1 MPEQPAPTSA
11 SQTRRSPAPW
21 VWILLGLFLAMSAGS
36 VLLLSRQ
43 LGGISSSSLP
53 NYGVVP
59 DFQLIERSG
68 ATFSRAELAGGV
80 WVADFIFT
88 RCQGSCPLLSARMAT
103 IQQQLR
109 LATTQPVRLVSF
121 SVDPDHDTPQ
131 VLQGYATRMG
141 AREFW
146 YFLTGPRDTVATLV
160 KHGFKLAFGDDG
172 PADAPITHSDRF
184 VLVDR
189 ELRIR
194 GYYRGG
200 DPDDLTRLERDAA
213 ALRNGRGS

>member
-1 MPEQPAPTSA
+1 MTAA
-11 SQTRRSPAPW
+11 RDGRR
-21 VWILLGLFLAMSAGS
+21 
-36 VLLLSRQ
+36 VLLAVVLAATLAACRPEP
-43 LGGISSSSLP
+43 LPVFGTVPPFSLTDRT
-53 NYGVVP
+53 GRTVSQA
-59 DFQLIERSG
+59 D
-68 ATFSRAELAGGV
+68 LAGQV
-80 WVADFIFT
+80 WVANFIFT
-88 RCQGSCPLLSARMAT
+88 RCPDVCPALTQRMALLQEALT
-103 IQQQLR
+103 GPPTPI
-109 LATTQPVRLVSF
+109 RLVSF

-131 VLQGYATRMG
+131 VLQGYAMRMG

-200 DPDDLTRLERDAA
+200 DPDDLTRLERDAG
-213 ALRNGRGS
+213 ALRDGRRS

>member
-1 MPEQPAPTSA
+1 M
-11 SQTRRSPAPW
+11 
-21 VWILLGLFLAMSAGS
+21 WILLGLFLAMSAGS

-121 SVDPDHDTPQ
+121 SVDPEWDTPER
-131 VLQGYATRMG
+131 LREYA
-141 AREFW
+141 ARYRADPKQW
-146 YFLTGPRDTVATLV
+146 LFLTGPYQTMTDLIKKGFHLGIV
-160 KHGFKLAFGDDG
+160 KAE
-172 PADAPITHSDRF
+172 DAPETSPSEPIIHSDRL
-184 VLVDR
+184 VLVDAVGH
-189 ELRIR
+189 IR
-194 GYYRGG
+194 GYYQVVNQEGFNHLLQ
-200 DPDDLTRLERDAA
+200 DLEV
-213 ALRNGRGS
+213 LRRE